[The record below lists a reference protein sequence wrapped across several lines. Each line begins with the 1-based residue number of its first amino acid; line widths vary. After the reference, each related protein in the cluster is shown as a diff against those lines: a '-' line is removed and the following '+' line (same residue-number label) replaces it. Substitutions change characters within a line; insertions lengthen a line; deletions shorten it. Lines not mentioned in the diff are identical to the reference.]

1 VARAVPRLRSLQG
14 KGEMTA
20 PLRVTCFVPTFNAG
34 DTTRGIE
41 VARALVQAGARR
53 GRTVEVTFVA
63 PRIKGPSHEAVIR
76 RAGFPLEFGDITLDE
91 AAVASILRAD
101 HDATEFISDFNLAK
115 RFIEALLAWVRERRP
130 NLVIFG
136 FLPPVGIACKILS
149 VPSVTYLP
157 FPMHEPWV
165 KRHLLKDLPEP
176 LENRL
181 TARLPRR
188 VRCLIA
194 RGIALTVARTPF
206 FRQPTFAAA
215 GRACGWQ
222 EPRPNLFSMLAAD
235 VELVNDVPLFFEGR
249 AVGPRC
255 HITGPL
261 FSRPP
266 DADVD
271 PRIAEALAPHKPRK
285 VFLSMGSS
293 GEKRHLLAAI
303 VALCGMDVNAVVVV
317 PPAICSLIEV
327 RRTISVPK
335 NIHLTDA
342 FIPAHK
348 VNPLADAAVIHG
360 GQGTVQTALYSGTPF
375 VGVGFQ
381 AEQCSNLDNLVL
393 AGAGIR
399 IPRKLWSANSIRTA
413 IVRVLTV
420 PAYRRNALRLRQS
433 ALEVDG
439 WRESGEAIWKLVESL
454 PEAGRP

>member
-1 VARAVPRLRSLQG
+1 
-14 KGEMTA
+14 MTA
-20 PLRVTCFVPTFNAG
+20 PLRATCFVPTFNAG

-53 GRTVEVTFVA
+53 GRAVEVTFVA
-63 PRIKGPSHEAVIR
+63 PRIEGPSHEAVIR
-76 RAGFPLEFGDITLDE
+76 RAGFPLEFSDITLDE
-91 AAVASILRAD
+91 ASVASILRAD
-101 HDATEFISDFNLAK
+101 HDATEFVSDFYLAK
-115 RFIEALLAWVRERRP
+115 RFIDALLAWVRERQP
-130 NLVIFG
+130 HLVIFG

-157 FPMHEPWV
+157 FPIHEPWV

-176 LENRL
+176 LENQL

-194 RGIALTVARTPF
+194 RGIALTVAQTPF

-215 GRACGWQ
+215 GRACGWR
-222 EPRPNLFSMLAAD
+222 ELRPNLFSMLAAD
-235 VELVNDVPLFFEGR
+235 VELVNDLPSFFEGQ

-255 HITGPL
+255 RITGPL

-271 PRIAEALAPHKPRK
+271 PQIAEALAPHKPRR

-303 VALCGMDVNAVVVV
+303 VALCGMDVNALVVV
-317 PPAICSLIEV
+317 PPAICSLIEI

-360 GQGTVQTALYSGTPF
+360 GQGTVQTALYSGTPV
-375 VGVGFQ
+375 VGVGLQ
-381 AEQCSNLDNLVL
+381 AEQCSNIDNLVL

-399 IPRKLWSANSIRTA
+399 IPRKLWSEHSIRTA
-413 IVRVLTV
+413 LVRVLTV
-420 PAYRRNALRLRQS
+420 PAYRQNALRLRQR

-454 PEAGRP
+454 PGAGRP